1 MEEEGGTEVHPSG
14 AVQTKSACAG
24 EAPPPGEIGT
34 GRPRESTKA
43 GGERGAA
50 DGPAGADDVACLAPH
65 PREKAAVRCRTTV
78 TILRGFLPMLPS
90 VPPAGRRLRSAGTV
104 YHPPVARARGRPVDG
119 GGGGWKFGRLK
130 PFHLRARIESSGTP
144 RSPTRTG

>member
-50 DGPAGADDVACLAPH
+50 DCPAGADDVACLAPH
-65 PREKAAVRCRTTV
+65 PREKAAARCRTTV
-78 TILRGFLPMLPS
+78 TILCGYLPMLLS
-90 VPPAGRRLRSAGTV
+90 VSPAGSPLRPGGTV
-104 YHPPVARARGRPVDG
+104 YHPPVAGARECSVDG
-119 GGGGWKFGRLK
+119 GEG
-130 PFHLRARIESSGTP
+130 SSAD
-144 RSPTRTG
+144 